1 MRGLFFS
8 CFLVILI
15 LTLVGPAR
23 AHQDEAPFSWAIIE
37 PLEIHHA
44 HIEDEQKLNF
54 GFPQGLRDGGP
65 GADAAL
71 EAAWHWDFRYG
82 VEAFVPVSIR
92 NVPTDTGNVQ
102 RLGLGDVTL
111 FPFKYALV
119 NEPNQ
124 ILSAI
129 LITQLPTGSVE
140 QGLGEGRTGLGSALF
155 LDRTWGNLFVGANL
169 EYLRFVSS
177 GGGDEWEGG
186 IALAYSFIEPNAEE
200 HVDEDGQRI
209 ARAGPGQGFIV
220 APSLELLFERE
231 RFAGE
236 TETAT
241 AVLPG
246 LQLWDV
252 ESGWQLGLGVKLP
265 TGGHREADAVYLLQ
279 FRNHFDW

>member
-1 MRGLFFS
+1 MGMQGTATAMGRDSHGICRAACAPSVPRRRWRPSQAKSRRGRSPLPGWPPPPPPSPPPPRRCACAGAARLPRFARTPDRTDLFFS

-44 HIEDEQKLNF
+44 HIEDEQKL
-54 GFPQGLRDGGP
+54 
-65 GADAAL
+65 
-71 EAAWHWDFRYG
+71 
-82 VEAFVPVSIR
+82 
-92 NVPTDTGNVQ
+92 
-102 RLGLGDVTL
+102 
-111 FPFKYALV
+111 
-119 NEPNQ
+119 
-124 ILSAI
+124 
-129 LITQLPTGSVE
+129 
-140 QGLGEGRTGLGSALF
+140 
-155 LDRTWGNLFVGANL
+155 
-169 EYLRFVSS
+169 
-177 GGGDEWEGG
+177 
-186 IALAYSFIEPNAEE
+186 
-200 HVDEDGQRI
+200 GQRI

-279 FRNHFDW
+279 FRNHVDW